1 MGRPERKRSG
11 LRVELREITEAFPR
25 SLVETILAETDRTGK
40 RRRKLPGY
48 LMVYYVIALGL
59 MVSVSTR
66 EVLRRLLAGVRDQGG
81 EGAEMIALRAAIC
94 QGRERIVVQHTR
106 GIYLPHGKAVA
117 GRTPKET
124 WLEG

>member
-11 LRVELREITEAFPR
+11 LRVQLREITEAFPR
-25 SLVETILAETDRTGK
+25 SLIETILAETDRTGV

-66 EVLRRLLAGVRDQGG
+66 EVLRRLLAGVRDQGP
-81 EGAEMIALRAAIC
+81 EAEAMLA
-94 QGRERIVVQHTR
+94 TR
-106 GIYLPHGKAVA
+106 PPTSSSPPPLPAE
-117 GRTPKET
+117 P
-124 WLEG
+124 L

>member
-11 LRVELREITEAFPR
+11 LRVQLREITEAFPR

-66 EVLRRLLAGVRDQGG
+66 EVLRRLLAGGG
-81 EGAEMIALRAAIC
+81 DSRGGGGGWIAGRAAMWRARQRLGGGPRRARYEPRWYAGARRST
-94 QGRERIVVQHTR
+94 QGAWV
-106 GIYLPHGKAVA
+106 
-117 GRTPKET
+117 
-124 WLEG
+124 